1 MRGSNPESRVLK
13 SDSKRVIIHLNK
25 FKFEVEF
32 QIKEKKKKE
41 GKHKKD
47 SYKKKDHTLI
57 LFTDGKLLPF
67 SLSNQWRGKTLDK
80 VN

>member
-1 MRGSNPESRVLK
+1 MAPTEQVRGSNPESRVLK

-32 QIKEKKKKE
+32 QIKEEKE
-41 GKHKKD
+41 RRKTQERFIQ
-47 SYKKKDHTLI
+47 KKDHTLI

-67 SLSNQWRGKTLDK
+67 SLSNQ
-80 VN
+80 